1 MPWARFLSLLST
13 SSVAALMIGG
23 SGNPAYAVATLCT
36 PARSAG
42 YDNPAS
48 TTIPCIA
55 AVGHS
60 INGNITNAGTLSE
73 NGPSPSILLIFTTLK
88 GFIDNSGTINSF
100 VQITNGSTVTGGFTN
115 SGTAGG
121 IQVNG
126 GSTLSG
132 GIFNSSTGILSENG
146 PVIILNGTV
155 SGGITNAGLI
165 SSNNGA
171 AVVING
177 TFSGGINNSGT
188 ISSNSSTGRL
198 SENGPAIVL
207 NGTVSGGITNAG
219 LISSNSGA
227 AIVINGAFSGGI
239 NNSGTIS
246 SNSSTG
252 RLSENGPAI
261 VLNGTVSGGITNAG
275 LISSN
280 NGAAVVINGTFSG
293 GINNSGTISGA
304 TGIVS
309 SVAGVSIFNSG
320 TITGTSGTA
329 ISFGSGTNTLTLG
342 PGFSINGNVFGSGG
356 DTLQLG
362 GTGNGTFDLS
372 TIGSSQQYRGFT
384 TFNVIGGTWT
394 VNNTY
399 AQSDP
404 WTVQSGTLLVNGD
417 LSAASSLTVSG
428 GMLGGTGTVGNTQ
441 INSGGT
447 FAPGTPGVPG
457 TSMTVSGNL
466 AFQSG
471 ALYLVQV
478 NPTSSTVANVAGT
491 ASLAGNVLAAFA
503 PGSYLVKQY
512 DILHSTGL
520 GGTTFAG
527 LGTTNLPAGFTVNLN
542 YTPTDVFL
550 NLTAA
555 IGQSGGLNGNQQNV
569 ASGLNNFFN
578 GGGALTPNFQT
589 IFGLTGGNLSAA
601 LSQLSG
607 EVATDSQQGAFQLMN
622 QFLGLMVDPFANG
635 RGGGPGGGA
644 TGFAPEQTS
653 SLPPDITLA
662 YASVLKAPPANATTP
677 TDRRWNVWGQAYGG
691 YNTANG
697 NQALGTNNM
706 TAGTYGVASGVDY
719 RVTPDTVVGF
729 ALAGGGTNWSLAQGL
744 GTGRSDAFQAG
755 IYGTTWSGPAY
766 ISAALAVASYEMT
779 TDRVALGDQLTANF
793 NAQSYGGR
801 LEGGYRYGMAAYGV
815 TPYAALQTQ
824 WFHTPDYHETDLTG
838 GGFGLAYNGMTA
850 NDTRSELG
858 ARFDYLQLVDGMP
871 LLLRTRVAWAH
882 DWVNNPSL
890 TATFEEL
897 PGASFIVNGA
907 GVPSDSALIAAG
919 AALQLNKHLSLEA
932 KFDGQFA
939 KTSQI
944 YTGTGTV
951 RYAW

>member
-1 MPWARFLSLLST
+1 MMPWSRFLSLLSST
-13 SSVAALMIGG
+13 SVAALMIGG
-23 SGNPAYAVATLCT
+23 SGNPAHAAPCAS
-36 PARSAG
+36 PGAAG

-48 TTIPCIA
+48 TTTQCITA
-55 AVGHS
+55 TFRS
-60 INGNITNAGTLSE
+60 IDGNITNEGTLSE
-73 NGPSPSILLIFTTLK
+73 NGPAIASILLSHTTLS
-88 GFIDNSGTINSF
+88 GFIGNSGTIDTF
-100 VQITNGSTVTGGFTN
+100 VQITNHSTVTDGFTN

-121 IQVNG
+121 LQVST

-146 PVIILNGTV
+146 PVILLNGTV

-165 SSNNGA
+165 SSNG
-171 AVVING
+171 
-177 TFSGGINNSGT
+177 NN
-188 ISSNSSTGRL
+188 
-198 SENGPAIVL
+198 
-207 NGTVSGGITNAG
+207 
-219 LISSNSGA
+219 A
-227 AIVINGAFSGGI
+227 AI
-239 NNSGTIS
+239 
-246 SNSSTG
+246 ST
-252 RLSENGPAI
+252 S
-261 VLNGTVSGGITNAG
+261 
-275 LISSN
+275 
-280 NGAAVVINGTFSG
+280 GTFSG

-304 TGIVS
+304 VGIVAS
-309 SVAGVSIFNSG
+309 GATGVSIFNSG

-329 ISFGSGTNTLTLG
+329 IVFESGTNTLTLA
-342 PGFSINGNVFGSGG
+342 PGFSINGYVFGTGG

-372 TIGSSQQYRGFT
+372 TIGNSSQQYQGFT

-428 GMLGGTGTVGNTQ
+428 GVLGGTGIVGNTQ

-447 FAPGTPGVPG
+447 FAPGTPGMPG
-457 TSMTVSGNL
+457 TSITVSGNL

-478 NPTSSTVANVAGT
+478 NSSSSTMANVTGT
-491 ASLAGNVLAAFA
+491 ATLAGDVLAAFA
-503 PGSYLVKQY
+503 PGSYVTKQY
-512 DILHSTGL
+512 DILHSAGL
-520 GGTTFAG
+520 NGTTFAA
-527 LGTTNLPAGFTVNLN
+527 LGANVPAGFAASLS

-550 NLTAA
+550 NLTSA
-555 IGQSGGLNGNQQNV
+555 IGRSGGLNGNQQNV
-569 ASGLNNFFN
+569 ANGLNNFFN
-578 GGGALTPNFQT
+578 GGGALTPNFVP
-589 IFGLTGGNLSAA
+589 IFGLSGGNLTAA

-653 SLPPDITLA
+653 SLPPDIALA

-779 TDRVALGDQLTANF
+779 TNRVAVGDQLTANF
-793 NAQSYGGR
+793 NAQSYGER
-801 LEGGYRYGMAAYGV
+801 LEGGYRYGTAGYGV

-824 WFHTPDYHETDLTG
+824 WFHTPDYRETDLTG
-838 GGFGLAYNGMTA
+838 GGFGLAYDGMTA

-871 LLLRTRVAWAH
+871 LLLHARVAWAH
-882 DWVNNPSL
+882 DWVSNPSL
-890 TATFEEL
+890 TASFEIL
-897 PGASFIVNGA
+897 PGTSFIVNGA
-907 GVPSDSALIAAG
+907 GVPDDSALMTAG
-919 AALQLNKHLSLEA
+919 AVLQVNKNLSLEA

-939 KTSQI
+939 NTSQI

>member
-23 SGNPAYAVATLCT
+23 SGNPAHAVAISCT
-36 PARSAG
+36 AAGSAG

-48 TTIPCIA
+48 TTIQCIS
-55 AVGHS
+55 AVGGS
-60 INGNITNAGTLSE
+60 ITGNITNEGTLSE
-73 NGPSPSILLIFTTLK
+73 NGPSPSIVLIHTTLQ

-146 PVIILNGTV
+146 PVILLNGTV

-165 SSNNGA
+165 STTGGA
-171 AVVING
+171 AIVISG
-177 TFSGGINNSGT
+177 PFSGGISNSGT
-188 ISSNSSTGRL
+188 ISGIQGISSFVQITNGGSVTGGFTNSGTAGGIQVNGGSTLSGGIFNSSTGIL
-198 SENGPAIVL
+198 SENGPVINL
-207 NGTVSGGITNAG
+207 GGTVSGGITNAG
-219 LISSNSGA
+219 LISSTGGA
-227 AIVINGAFSGGI
+227 AIVTSGAFSGGI
-239 NNSGTIS
+239 NNG
-246 SNSSTG
+246 
-252 RLSENGPAI
+252 
-261 VLNGTVSGGITNAG
+261 
-275 LISSN
+275 
-280 NGAAVVINGTFSG
+280 
-293 GINNSGTISGA
+293 GTISGA
-304 TGIVS
+304 AGIVS
-309 SVAGVSIFNSG
+309 SIAGVSIFNAG

-329 ISFGSGTNTLTLG
+329 ISFGSGINTLTLG
-342 PGFSINGNVFGSGG
+342 AGFSINGYVFGSGG

-362 GTGNGTFDLS
+362 GTGNGAFDLS
-372 TIGSSQQYRGFT
+372 TIGDNQQYQGFS
-384 TFNVIGGTWT
+384 TFNVTGGTWT

-399 AQSDP
+399 TQSDP
-404 WTVQSGTLLVNGD
+404 WTVQNGTLLVNGD
-417 LSAASSLTVSG
+417 LSSASSLTVSG
-428 GMLGGTGTVGNTQ
+428 GVLGGTGTVGNTQ

-478 NPTSSTVANVAGT
+478 NQSSSTMANVTGT
-491 ASLAGNVLAAFA
+491 ASLAGNVLAVLA
-503 PGSYLVKQY
+503 PGSYVTRQY
-512 DILHSTGL
+512 DILHSAGL
-520 GGTTFAG
+520 DGTTFAA
-527 LGTTNLPAGFTVNLN
+527 LGANVPAGFAASLS

-550 NLTAA
+550 NLT
-555 IGQSGGLNGNQQNV
+555 GTLGSSGGLGGNQQNV
-569 ASGLNNFFN
+569 ANGLNNFFN
-578 GGGALTPNFQT
+578 GGGALTPNFVP
-589 IFGLTGGNLSAA
+589 IFGLSGGNLTAA

-653 SLPPDITLA
+653 SLPPDIALA
-662 YASVLKAPPANATTP
+662 YASVLKAPPANAATP

-706 TAGTYGVASGVDY
+706 TASTYGVASGVDY

-729 ALAGGGTNWSLAQGL
+729 ALAGGGTNWGLAQGL
-744 GTGRSDAFQAG
+744 GTGRSDAFQGG

-779 TDRVALGDQLTANF
+779 TNRVALGDQLTANF

-801 LEGGYRYGMAAYGV
+801 LEGGYRYGLAGYGV

-824 WFHTPDYHETDLTG
+824 WFHTPDYREMDLTG

-858 ARFDYLQLVDGMP
+858 ARFDYLQQVDGMP
-871 LLLRTRVAWAH
+871 RLLRARVAWAH
-882 DWVNNPSL
+882 DWVSNPSL
-890 TATFEEL
+890 TATFEVL

-919 AALQLNKHLSLEA
+919 ATLQLNNHLSLEA

-939 KTSQI
+939 NTSQI
-944 YTGTGTV
+944 YAGTGTV

>member
-1 MPWARFLSLLST
+1 
-13 SSVAALMIGG
+13 MIGG
-23 SGNPAYAVATLCT
+23 SGNPARAVPCNSPGST
-36 PARSAG
+36 G

-48 TTIPCIA
+48 TTSQCIS
-55 AVGHS
+55 AVGLS
-60 INGNITNAGTLSE
+60 VTGNITNEGTLSE
-73 NGPSPSILLIFTTLK
+73 NGPHIPSILLSSTTLT
-88 GFIDNSGTINSF
+88 GFIGNSGTINTF
-100 VQITNGSTVTGGFTN
+100 VQIRNGSSVNGGFTN

-121 IQVNG
+121 IQVNS

-146 PVIILNGTV
+146 PVISLGGTV

-165 SSNNGA
+165 SSA
-171 AVVING
+171 A
-177 TFSGGINNSGT
+177 
-188 ISSNSSTGRL
+188 
-198 SENGPAIVL
+198 
-207 NGTVSGGITNAG
+207 
-219 LISSNSGA
+219 GA
-227 AIVINGAFSGGI
+227 AIVISG
-239 NNSGTIS
+239 
-246 SNSSTG
+246 
-252 RLSENGPAI
+252 P
-261 VLNGTVSGGITNAG
+261 
-275 LISSN
+275 
-280 NGAAVVINGTFSG
+280 FSG

-304 TGIVS
+304 VGINVFNS
-309 SVAGVSIFNSG
+309 AGVSIFNSG

-342 PGFSINGNVFGSGG
+342 PGFSIDGNVFGSGG

-362 GTGNGTFDLS
+362 GTGNGAFDLS
-372 TIGSSQQYRGFT
+372 TIGASATQQYQGFT
-384 TFNVIGGTWT
+384 TFNVISGIWT

-404 WTVQSGTLLVNGD
+404 WTVQGGTLLVNGD
-417 LSAASSLTVSG
+417 LSAASALTVSG
-428 GMLGGTGTVGNTQ
+428 GVLGGTGAVGNTQ
-441 INSGGT
+441 INAGGT

-503 PGSYLVKQY
+503 PGSYLAKQY
-512 DILHSTGL
+512 DILHSAGL

-527 LGTTNLPAGFTVNLN
+527 LGTTNLPTGFTANLN

-555 IGQSGGLNGNQQNV
+555 IGQGGGLNGNQQNV
-569 ASGLNNFFN
+569 ANGLNNFFN
-578 GGGALTPNFQT
+578 GGGALTPNFLT
-589 IFGLTGGNLSAA
+589 IFGLSGGNLTGT

-607 EVATDSQQGAFQLMN
+607 EAAADSQQGAFQLMN

-653 SLPPDITLA
+653 SLPPDIALA
-662 YASVLKAPPANATTP
+662 YASVLMAPPANAATP
-677 TDRRWNVWGQAYGG
+677 IDRRWNLWGQAYGG

-706 TAGTYGVASGVDY
+706 TAGAYGLAGGVDY
-719 RVTPDTVVGF
+719 RVTPDTVVGL

-755 IYGTTWSGPAY
+755 IYGTSWSGPAY

-779 TDRVALGDQLTANF
+779 TNRVAVGDHLTASF

-801 LEGGYRYGMAAYGV
+801 LEGGYRYGMAGFGV

-824 WFHTPDYHETDLTG
+824 WFHTPDYRETDLTG

-858 ARFDYLQLVDGMP
+858 ARFDHLQLVDGMP
-871 LLLRTRVAWAH
+871 LLLRARVAWAH
-882 DWVNNPSL
+882 DWVSNPSL
-890 TATFEEL
+890 TATFQTL

-907 GVPSDSALIAAG
+907 GVPNDSALMTAG
-919 AALQLNKHLSLEA
+919 ATLQVNKNLSVDA

-939 KTSQI
+939 NTSQI
-944 YTGTGTV
+944 YAGTGTV

>member
-23 SGNPAYAVATLCT
+23 SGNPAHAGPAPTSCT
-36 PARSAG
+36 AAGSAG

-48 TTIPCIA
+48 TRIRCIA

-60 INGNITNAGTLSE
+60 INGNITNEGTLSE
-73 NGPSPSILLIFTTLK
+73 NGPSPSIVLIHTTLQ

-100 VQITNGSTVTGGFTN
+100 VELTNGSTVTGGFTN

-121 IQVNG
+121 IQVDN

-132 GIFNSSTGILSENG
+132 GIFNSSTGRLSENG

-171 AVVING
+171 GIQING
-177 TFSGGINNSGT
+177 TFSGGIS
-188 ISSNSSTGRL
+188 
-198 SENGPAIVL
+198 
-207 NGTVSGGITNAG
+207 
-219 LISSNSGA
+219 
-227 AIVINGAFSGGI
+227 
-239 NNSGTIS
+239 
-246 SNSSTG
+246 
-252 RLSENGPAI
+252 
-261 VLNGTVSGGITNAG
+261 
-275 LISSN
+275 
-280 NGAAVVINGTFSG
+280 
-293 GINNSGTISGA
+293 NSGTISGTA
-304 TGIVS
+304 GIDVS
-309 SVAGVSIFNSG
+309 NSTGVSIFNSG
-320 TITGTSGTA
+320 TITGTWGTA

-342 PGFSINGNVFGSGG
+342 PGFSISGYVFGSGG

-362 GTGNGTFDLS
+362 GIGNGAFDLS
-372 TIGSSQQYRGFT
+372 TIGDNQQYEGFS
-384 TFNVIGGTWT
+384 TFNVTGGTWT

-399 AQSDP
+399 TQSDP

-417 LSAASSLTVSG
+417 LSSASSLTVSG
-428 GMLGGTGTVGNTQ
+428 GVLAGTGTVGNTQ

-447 FAPGTPGVPG
+447 FAPGTPGAPG

-478 NPTSSTVANVAGT
+478 NSSSSTMANVTGT
-491 ASLAGNVLAAFA
+491 ASLAGNVMAVFA
-503 PGSYLVKQY
+503 PGSYVTRQY
-512 DILHSTGL
+512 DILHSAGL
-520 GGTTFAG
+520 DGTTFAA
-527 LGTTNLPAGFTVNLN
+527 LGGNVPAGFTANLS

-550 NLTAA
+550 NLT
-555 IGQSGGLNGNQQNV
+555 GTLGSNGGLGGNQQHV
-569 ASGLNNFFN
+569 ANGLNNFFN
-578 GGGALTPNFQT
+578 GGGALIPNFVP
-589 IFGLTGGNLSAA
+589 IFGLSGGNLTVA

-644 TGFAPEQTS
+644 TGFAPEHTS
-653 SLPPDITLA
+653 SFPPDIALA
-662 YASVLKAPPANATTP
+662 YASVLKAPPANAITP

-697 NQALGTNNM
+697 NQALGTNNV

-719 RVTPDTVVGF
+719 RVTPDTLVGF
-729 ALAGGGTNWSLAQGL
+729 SLAGGGTNWTLAQGL
-744 GTGRSDAFQAG
+744 GTGRSDALQAG

-779 TDRVALGDQLTANF
+779 TNRVALGDQLTANF

-801 LEGGYRYGMAAYGV
+801 LEGGYRYGMAGYGV

-824 WFHTPDYHETDLTG
+824 WFHTPNYQETDLTG

-858 ARFDYLQLVDGMP
+858 TRFDYLQLVDGMP

-882 DWVNNPSL
+882 DWVSNPSL
-890 TATFEEL
+890 TATFQDL

-919 AALQLNKHLSLEA
+919 AALQLNKNLSLEV

-939 KTSQI
+939 DTSQI
-944 YTGTGTV
+944 YAGTGTV

>member
-1 MPWARFLSLLST
+1 
-13 SSVAALMIGG
+13 MIGG
-23 SGNPAYAVATLCT
+23 SGSPAQAISCGFPGAN
-36 PARSAG
+36 G

-48 TTIPCIA
+48 TTIPCISA
-55 AVGHS
+55 AYLSVTA
-60 INGNITNAGTLSE
+60 NITNEGTLSE
-73 NGPSPSILLIFTTLK
+73 NGPNIASILLSHTSLT
-88 GFIDNSGTINSF
+88 GFIGNSGTINTF
-100 VQITNGSTVTGGFTN
+100 VEVTNQSTVTGGFTN

-121 IQVNG
+121 IQIG
-126 GSTLSG
+126 FGSTLSG
-132 GIFNSSTGILSENG
+132 GIFNSGTGRLSENG
-146 PVIILNGTV
+146 PVILVNGTV

-165 SSNNGA
+165 SSNIGA
-171 AVVING
+171 AIAING
-177 TFSGGINNSGT
+177 TFSGGIS
-188 ISSNSSTGRL
+188 
-198 SENGPAIVL
+198 
-207 NGTVSGGITNAG
+207 
-219 LISSNSGA
+219 
-227 AIVINGAFSGGI
+227 
-239 NNSGTIS
+239 
-246 SNSSTG
+246 
-252 RLSENGPAI
+252 
-261 VLNGTVSGGITNAG
+261 
-275 LISSN
+275 
-280 NGAAVVINGTFSG
+280 
-293 GINNSGTISGA
+293 NSGTISGYE
-304 TGIVS
+304 GINVS
-309 SVAGVSIFNSG
+309 NSTGVSVFNSG
-320 TITGTSGTA
+320 TITDTSGTA
-329 ISFGSGTNTLTLG
+329 IWFGSGTNTLTLG
-342 PGFSINGNVFGSGG
+342 PGSLINGYVFGSGG

-372 TIGSSQQYRGFT
+372 TIGDNTQQYQGFT

-394 VNNTY
+394 VSNTY

-428 GMLGGTGTVGNTQ
+428 GMLGGSGTVGNTQ

-478 NPTSSTVANVAGT
+478 NSGSSTMANVTGT
-491 ASLAGNVLAAFA
+491 ASLAGNVLAVIA
-503 PGSYLVKQY
+503 PGNSLTRQY
-512 DILHSTGL
+512 DILHSAGL
-520 GGTTFAG
+520 DGTTFAA
-527 LGTTNLPAGFTVNLN
+527 LGANAPAGFAASLS

-550 NLTAA
+550 NLTSTL
-555 IGQSGGLNGNQQNV
+555 GSSGGLSGNQQHIAN
-569 ASGLNNFFN
+569 GLNNFFN
-578 GGGALTPNFQT
+578 GGGGALTPNFVP
-589 IFGLTGGNLSAA
+589 IFGLSGGNLTAA

-607 EVATDSQQGAFQLMN
+607 EVATDSEQGAFQLMN

-653 SLPPDITLA
+653 SLPPDIALA

-779 TDRVALGDQLTANF
+779 TNRVAVGDQLTANF

-801 LEGGYRYGMAAYGV
+801 LEGGYRYDMAGYGV

-824 WFHTPDYHETDLTG
+824 WFHTPDYSETDLTG

-858 ARFDYLQLVDGMP
+858 ARFDHLQLVDGMP
-871 LLLRTRVAWAH
+871 LLLRARVAWAH
-882 DWVNNPSL
+882 DWVSNPSL
-890 TATFEEL
+890 TATFETL

-907 GVPSDSALIAAG
+907 GLPSDSALIAAG
-919 AALQLNKHLSLEA
+919 AVLQLNKNLSLEA

-939 KTSQI
+939 NTSQI
-944 YTGTGTV
+944 YAGTGTV
-951 RYAW
+951 RYTW

>member
-146 PVIILNGTV
+146 PVII
-155 SGGITNAGLI
+155 
-165 SSNNGA
+165 
-171 AVVING
+171 
-177 TFSGGINNSGT
+177 
-188 ISSNSSTGRL
+188 
-198 SENGPAIVL
+198 
-207 NGTVSGGITNAG
+207 
-219 LISSNSGA
+219 
-227 AIVINGAFSGGI
+227 
-239 NNSGTIS
+239 
-246 SNSSTG
+246 
-252 RLSENGPAI
+252 
-261 VLNGTVSGGITNAG
+261 LNGTVSGGITNAG

>member
-1 MPWARFLSLLST
+1 
-13 SSVAALMIGG
+13 MIGG
-23 SGNPAYAVATLCT
+23 SGNPARAVPCNSPGST
-36 PARSAG
+36 G

-48 TTIPCIA
+48 TTSQCIS
-55 AVGHS
+55 AVGLS
-60 INGNITNAGTLSE
+60 VTGNITNEGTLSE
-73 NGPSPSILLIFTTLK
+73 NGPHIPSILLSSTTLT
-88 GFIDNSGTINSF
+88 GFIGNSGTINTF
-100 VQITNGSTVTGGFTN
+100 VQIGNGSSVNGGFTN

-121 IQVNG
+121 IQVNS

-146 PVIILNGTV
+146 PVISLGGTV

-165 SSNNGA
+165 SSA
-171 AVVING
+171 A
-177 TFSGGINNSGT
+177 
-188 ISSNSSTGRL
+188 
-198 SENGPAIVL
+198 
-207 NGTVSGGITNAG
+207 
-219 LISSNSGA
+219 GA
-227 AIVINGAFSGGI
+227 AIVISG
-239 NNSGTIS
+239 
-246 SNSSTG
+246 
-252 RLSENGPAI
+252 P
-261 VLNGTVSGGITNAG
+261 
-275 LISSN
+275 
-280 NGAAVVINGTFSG
+280 FSG
-293 GINNSGTISGA
+293 GINNSGTISG
-304 TGIVS
+304 TVGINVFNT
-309 SVAGVSIFNSG
+309 AGVSIFNSG

-329 ISFGSGTNTLTLG
+329 ISFRSGTNTLTLG
-342 PGFSINGNVFGSGG
+342 PGFSIDGNVFGSGG

-362 GTGNGTFDLS
+362 GTGNGAFDLS
-372 TIGSSQQYRGFT
+372 TIGASATQQYQGFT
-384 TFNVIGGTWT
+384 TFNVISGIWT

-404 WTVQSGTLLVNGD
+404 WTVQGGTLLVNGD
-417 LSAASSLTVSG
+417 LSAASGLTVSG
-428 GMLGGTGTVGNTQ
+428 GVLSGTGAVGNTQ
-441 INSGGT
+441 INSGGA

-503 PGSYLVKQY
+503 PGSYLAKQY
-512 DILHSTGL
+512 DILHSAGL
-520 GGTTFAG
+520 GGTTFTG
-527 LGTTNLPAGFTVNLN
+527 LGTTNLPTGFTANLN

-555 IGQSGGLNGNQQNV
+555 IGQGGGLNGNQQNV
-569 ASGLNNFFN
+569 ANGLNNFFN
-578 GGGALTPNFQT
+578 GGGALTPNFLT
-589 IFGLTGGNLSAA
+589 IFGLSGGNLTGT

-607 EVATDSQQGAFQLMN
+607 EAAADSQQGAFQLMN

-653 SLPPDITLA
+653 SLPPDIALA
-662 YASVLKAPPANATTP
+662 YASVLKAPPANAAAP
-677 TDRRWNVWGQAYGG
+677 IDRRWNLWGQAYGG

-706 TAGTYGVASGVDY
+706 TAGAYGLAGGVDY
-719 RVTPDTVVGF
+719 RVTPDTVVGL
-729 ALAGGGTNWSLAQGL
+729 ALAGGGTNWTLAQGL

-755 IYGTTWSGPAY
+755 IYGTSWSGPAY

-779 TDRVALGDQLTANF
+779 INRVAVGDQLTASF

-801 LEGGYRYGMAAYGV
+801 LEGGYRYGMAGFGV

-824 WFHTPDYHETDLTG
+824 WFHTPDYRETDLTG

-858 ARFDYLQLVDGMP
+858 ARFDHLQLVDGMP
-871 LLLRTRVAWAH
+871 LLLRARVAWAH
-882 DWVNNPSL
+882 DWVSNPSL
-890 TATFEEL
+890 TATFQTL

-907 GVPSDSALIAAG
+907 GVPNDSALMTAG
-919 AALQLNKHLSLEA
+919 ATLQVNKNLSVDA

-939 KTSQI
+939 NTSQI
-944 YTGTGTV
+944 YAGTGTV

>member
-1 MPWARFLSLLST
+1 
-13 SSVAALMIGG
+13 MIGG
-23 SGNPAYAVATLCT
+23 SGNPAYAAATLCT

-60 INGNITNAGTLSE
+60 INGNITNEGTLSE
-73 NGPSPSILLIFTTLK
+73 NGPSPSILLSFTTLR

-100 VQITNGSTVTGGFTN
+100 VQIKNGSTVTGGFTN

-121 IQVNG
+121 IHVNG

-132 GIFNSSTGILSENG
+132 GIFNSSTGRLSENG
-146 PVIILNGTV
+146 PVIALNGTV

-165 SSNNGA
+165 SSIGGAAILNNGTFSGGINNGGTISSHSRTGRLSENGPAIVLNGSVSGGITNAGLISSIGGA
-171 AVVING
+171 AILING

-188 ISSNSSTGRL
+188 ISSNSRTGRL

-207 NGTVSGGITNAG
+207 NGSVSGGITNAG

-227 AIVINGAFSGGI
+227 AIVINKA
-239 NNSGTIS
+239 
-246 SNSSTG
+246 
-252 RLSENGPAI
+252 
-261 VLNGTVSGGITNAG
+261 
-275 LISSN
+275 
-280 NGAAVVINGTFSG
+280 FSG

-342 PGFSINGNVFGSGG
+342 SGFSINGNVFGSGG

-362 GTGNGTFDLS
+362 GTGKGTFDLS
-372 TIGSSQQYRGFT
+372 TIGSSQQYQGFT

-417 LSAASSLTVSG
+417 LSSASSLTVRG

-478 NPTSSTVANVAGT
+478 NSSSSTMANVTGT
-491 ASLAGNVLAAFA
+491 ASLAGNVLAVIA
-503 PGSYLVKQY
+503 PGSLVTRQY
-512 DILHSTGL
+512 DILHSAGL
-520 GGTTFAG
+520 NGTTFAG
-527 LGTTNLPAGFTVNLN
+527 ANVPPGFAASLS

-550 NLTAA
+550 NLTSA

-569 ASGLNNFFN
+569 ANGLNNFFN
-578 GGGALTPNFQT
+578 GGGALTPNFVP
-589 IFGLTGGNLSAA
+589 IYGLSGGNLTAA

-653 SLPPDITLA
+653 SLPPDIALA

-755 IYGTTWSGPAY
+755 TYGTTWSGPAY

-779 TDRVALGDQLTANF
+779 TNRVALGDQLAANF

-801 LEGGYRYGMAAYGV
+801 LEGGYRYGMAGYGV
-815 TPYAALQTQ
+815 TPYTALQTQ
-824 WFHTPDYHETDLTG
+824 WFHTPDYQETDLTG

-858 ARFDYLQLVDGMP
+858 ARFDYLQQVDGMP
-871 LLLRTRVAWAH
+871 LLWRARVAWAH
-882 DWVNNPSL
+882 DWVSNPSL
-890 TATFEEL
+890 TATFEVL

-907 GVPSDSALIAAG
+907 GVPSDSALITAG
-919 AALQLNKHLSLEA
+919 AALQLNKNLSLEA

-939 KTSQI
+939 NTSQI
-944 YTGTGTV
+944 YTGTATV

>member
-23 SGNPAYAVATLCT
+23 SGNPAHAVPCGS
-36 PARSAG
+36 PGSAG

-48 TTIPCIA
+48 TTIPCISA
-55 AVGHS
+55 AYLS
-60 INGNITNAGTLSE
+60 TIGNITNEGTLSE
-73 NGPSPSILLIFTTLK
+73 NGPHIPSILLSSTTLS
-88 GFIDNSGTINSF
+88 GFIGNSGTINTF
-100 VQITNGSTVTGGFTN
+100 VRITNGSTVTGGFTN

-121 IQVNG
+121 IQVNA

-146 PVIILNGTV
+146 PVISLGGTV

-165 SSNNGA
+165 SSTGGA
-171 AVVING
+171 AIVISG
-177 TFSGGINNSGT
+177 SLSGGISNSGT
-188 ISSNSSTGRL
+188 ISGIPGISSFVQITNGSSVTGGFTNSGTAGGIQVNFGSTLSGGIFNSSTGIL
-198 SENGPAIVL
+198 SENGPVINL
-207 NGTVSGGITNAG
+207 RGTVSGGITNAG

-227 AIVINGAFSGGI
+227 AIAIAGPFSGGI
-239 NNSGTIS
+239 S
-246 SNSSTG
+246 
-252 RLSENGPAI
+252 
-261 VLNGTVSGGITNAG
+261 
-275 LISSN
+275 
-280 NGAAVVINGTFSG
+280 
-293 GINNSGTISGA
+293 NSGTISGIQ
-304 TGIVS
+304 GI
-309 SVAGVSIFNSG
+309 SVFNSAGVSIFNSG

-329 ISFGSGTNTLTLG
+329 ISFRSGTNTLTLG
-342 PGFSINGNVFGSGG
+342 PGSLIDGNVFGSGG

-362 GTGNGTFDLS
+362 GTGNGAFDLS
-372 TIGSSQQYRGFT
+372 TIGATQQYRGFT
-384 TFNVIGGTWT
+384 TFNVTSGTWT

-399 AQSDP
+399 TQPDP
-404 WTVQSGTLLVNGD
+404 WTVQSGTLRVNGD
-417 LSAASSLTVSG
+417 LSSASSLTVSG
-428 GMLGGTGTVGNTQ
+428 GVLGGTGTVGNTQ

-447 FAPGTPGVPG
+447 FAPGIPGMPG

-478 NPTSSTVANVAGT
+478 NPTSSTMAHVAGT

-503 PGSYLVKQY
+503 PGSYLTKQY
-512 DILHSTGL
+512 DILHSAGL

-527 LGTTNLPAGFTVNLN
+527 LGTANLPAGFTVNLS

-550 NLTAA
+550 NLTGA

-569 ASGLNNFFN
+569 ANGLNNFFN
-578 GGGALTPNFQT
+578 GGGALTPNFLT
-589 IFGLTGGNLSAA
+589 IFGLSGGNLTGA

-607 EVATDSQQGAFQLMN
+607 EAAADSQQGAFQIMN

-653 SLPPDITLA
+653 SLPPDIALA
-662 YASVLKAPPANATTP
+662 YASVLKAPPANPTTP

-706 TAGTYGVASGVDY
+706 TARTYGVASGIDY

-779 TDRVALGDQLTANF
+779 TNRVAVGDQLTANF

-801 LEGGYRYGMAAYGV
+801 LEGGYRYGIAGLGV

-824 WFHTPDYHETDLTG
+824 WFHTPDYRETDLTG

-858 ARFDYLQLVDGMP
+858 VRFDYLQQVDGMP
-871 LLLRTRVAWAH
+871 LLLRARVAWAH
-882 DWVNNPSL
+882 DWVSNPSL
-890 TATFEEL
+890 TATFQTL
-897 PGASFIVNGA
+897 PGTSFIVNGA
-907 GVPSDSALIAAG
+907 GVPNDSALMTAG
-919 AALQLNKHLSLEA
+919 ATLQVNKNLSLEA

-939 KTSQI
+939 NTSQI